1 MERVDPGS
9 EMPEAGLVPL
19 HSKIAETPLERLE
32 QRSWWMRSR
41 AEREVLMGYRINQAL
56 FGEGKT
62 AALRDLGLLKLAEG
76 LAGSAP
82 IPAPTAIKPPKSS
95 MKPSPT
101 YDTRTD
107 KPPGHNLTHGVQTM
121 SYGADVNDSYGA
133 FGRRLQGSP
142 V

>member
-19 HSKIAETPLERLE
+19 HSKIAETPFERANRRPWWLRT
-32 QRSWWMRSR
+32 RSDRQTLL
-41 AEREVLMGYRINQAL
+41 REHIDQAL
-56 FGEGKT
+56 FSEGKT

-82 IPAPTAIKPPKSS
+82 IPAPAAIKPPKSS

-142 V
+142 I